1 MSSSKNSKKKQVR
14 GLDPRRH
21 RSEYYWNKANSEDS
35 SSEESTLKEG
45 TMMQKWRKRPWGA
58 RRLWWL
64 QTKPRSLPRANP
76 KSCRCKQ
83 RAAIRPKK
91 QMERTMIEQ
100 QCQEEATYQIMTR
113 SDKYFLMLKGMSNSN
128 MALCQTF
135 SEWYHHISLPSNLAF
150 CDLTQGKV
158 APSKSRLLL
167 GIPKFTTTN
176 VSSLCQHECDSPSN
190 GLFCRQWS
198 R

>member
-1 MSSSKNSKKKQVR
+1 LRRISINLFVGKQRPPTGKSSLSRINWIKRSRSTISLGKSMSSSKNSKKKQVR

-128 MALCQTF
+128 MALCHTF
-135 SEWYHHISLPSNLAF
+135 SE
-150 CDLTQGKV
+150 
-158 APSKSRLLL
+158 
-167 GIPKFTTTN
+167 
-176 VSSLCQHECDSPSN
+176 
-190 GLFCRQWS
+190 
-198 R
+198 